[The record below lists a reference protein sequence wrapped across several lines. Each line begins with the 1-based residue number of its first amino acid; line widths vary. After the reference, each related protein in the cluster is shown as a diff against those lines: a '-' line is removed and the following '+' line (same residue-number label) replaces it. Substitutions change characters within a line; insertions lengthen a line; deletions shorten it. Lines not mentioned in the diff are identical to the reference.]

1 MLFISAFWVHLAVFF
16 SIYVFSVFLF
26 YNTVLVL
33 LSDFSIYLQSCNILN
48 KFYSIHNS
56 ALVAAGDNGM
66 NKQLFTC
73 VAAICWR
80 LGRKRIFGVFL
91 EPKECV
97 SDCKC
102 RSPRGGANSG
112 PAKRLAKSE
121 GSRRGGRKIKRKGRK
136 GEGKERKKGGRTL
149 PSPLNNFWLGPW
161 YKSCSEHSCSA
172 RSLQK

>member
-121 GSRRGGRKIKRKGRK
+121 GSRRGGEKNKEKGKKGRGK
-136 GEGKERKKGGRTL
+136 GKEKGREN
-149 PSPLNNFWLGPW
+149 PSQPPKQFL
-161 YKSCSEHSCSA
+161 A
-172 RSLQK
+172 RALIQVLFGA